1 MPTPE
6 FITRLRE
13 KIGHAKLWLVGVTGF
28 IRDDAGRVLLGKRTD
43 TGAWAL
49 VSGINEPGEEPA
61 DTIAREAYE
70 ETGVRIV
77 PEYLASVAADSR
89 VITYENG
96 DRVQYL
102 ELLYICSLDS
112 RDAGS
117 AHVHDEESLEVG
129 WFALDDL
136 PRPLATATVERIELA
151 QRFLGNLGQ
160 GDAHALFMR
169 AQG

>member
-61 DTIAREAYE
+61 TPSRAKRTKRRACESFLSTWRALPP
-70 ETGVRIV
+70 T
-77 PEYLASVAADSR
+77 VA
-89 VITYENG
+89 
-96 DRVQYL
+96 
-102 ELLYICSLDS
+102 
-112 RDAGS
+112 
-117 AHVHDEESLEVG
+117 
-129 WFALDDL
+129 
-136 PRPLATATVERIELA
+136 
-151 QRFLGNLGQ
+151 
-160 GDAHALFMR
+160 
-169 AQG
+169 